1 LKCFKE
7 RAIKWRVLKM
17 RFIIIVLTVLSF
29 YTQVYASDF
38 PAKEVYAKFS
48 PSVVVIKASKEG
60 AAG

>member
-1 LKCFKE
+1 
-7 RAIKWRVLKM
+7 M